1 MGVKLNTRKLADG
14 GIRYYLTIW
23 NNGVRSY
30 EWLHTVKKGDD
41 KNQSKKLAEIIR
53 AQRELEINSE
63 GTNYVPKHKKKITL
77 SQYFDNYI
85 NNYKQ
90 KDIRT
95 IKGTLTKFKDYL
107 KKPKLPISSL
117 NELHVEGYRHYLVH
131 DAGLKG
137 ETPYSYWR
145 RFKKVLIHAE
155 KESYIKESIYKKVKW
170 NSKDKKAES
179 TLTKQVLTEDEI
191 AVLKGVP
198 CGNAEVKRAFLFAC
212 YSGLGYAEFKTL
224 TWKNI
229 VNDNLVIYRAKVK
242 NSKINIML
250 SKAAL
255 ELLGERF
262 EGLIFDLKREG
273 KFLSDTAINKNLRNW
288 VGKAKIEKDITFYC
302 GRHTFAVRLLMNKA
316 NLKTVS
322 DALGHKTSA
331 HTIKY
336 LNHVNS
342 LKDDATFN
350 LN

>member
-1 MGVKLNTRKLADG
+1 MGVKLNERILAKG
-14 GIRYYLTIW
+14 VKRYYLVIW
-23 NNGVRSY
+23 NNGIRSY
-30 EWLHTVKKGDD
+30 EWLHTVEKGDD
-41 KNQSKKLAEIIR
+41 KKQKKALAETIR
-53 AQRELEINSE
+53 AQRSLEIESE
-63 GTNYVPKHKKKITL
+63 GTNFVPKHKKKITIT
-77 SQYFDNYI
+77 QYFANYT

-90 KDIRT
+90 KDLRT
-95 IKGTLTKFKDYL
+95 IEGALNKFQEYL
-107 KKPKLPISSL
+107 QKPKLAISSL
-117 NELHVEGYRHYLVH
+117 NQLHIEKFKYYLLH
-131 DAGLKG
+131 DAGLNG

-155 KESYIKESIYKKVKW
+155 KKSYIKESVYKNVRW
-170 NSKDKKAES
+170 DSKNKKAES

-191 AVLKGVP
+191 TLLKEIR

-212 YSGLGYAEFKTL
+212 YTGLGYAEFKKL

-229 VNDNLVIYRAKVK
+229 VNEKLIIDRAKT
-242 NSKINIML
+242 NSEINIKL
-250 SKAAL
+250 SNSAL
-255 ELLGERF
+255 QLLGERKT
-262 EGLIFDLKREG
+262 GLIFNLKREG

-288 VGKAKIEKDITFYC
+288 IGKAKIEKDITFYC

-350 LN
+350 LD